1 MVRLI
6 PRETK
11 FFDMFDEMAQ
21 NLIDGARL
29 MKSLL
34 EKFHDV
40 PAQVAK
46 LKDIEHKGDDMT
58 HSIITKLNQ
67 TFITP
72 FDREDIHRLA
82 SSIDDVLDL
91 LNAAGDRIMVYKI
104 TAVPKESAHLAS
116 LILQQAEEL
125 AKAVAVL
132 EKQHQSVLQHC
143 VEINRLENE
152 ADRVTRE
159 AVGHLF
165 DVEKD
170 PIQLIKIKE
179 LYEVLELAT
188 DKAEDA
194 ANVLE
199 SVILKSA

>member
-11 FFDMFDEMAQ
+11 FFDMFVEMAQ
-21 NLIDGARL
+21 NVIEGARL
-29 MKSLL
+29 MKALL
-34 EKFHDV
+34 EDFRDV
-40 PAQVAK
+40 PAQIAR
-46 LKDIEHKGDDMT
+46 LKDIEHRGDDMT
-58 HSIITKLNQ
+58 HAVITKLNQ

-82 SSIDDVLDL
+82 SSLDDVLDL

-104 TAVPKESAHLAS
+104 NAVTKEAAHLAG
-116 LILQQAEEL
+116 LILQQSEEL

-165 DVEKD
+165 DTEKD
-170 PIQLIKIKE
+170 PIQLIKMKE

>member
-11 FFDMFDEMAQ
+11 FFDMFVEMAQ
-21 NLIDGARL
+21 NLIEGARL
-29 MKSLL
+29 MKALL
-34 EKFHDV
+34 ENFQDV
-40 PAQVAK
+40 PAQVAR
-46 LKDIEHKGDDMT
+46 LKDIEHHGDDMT
-58 HSIITKLNQ
+58 HAVITKLNQ

-104 TAVPKESAHLAS
+104 TAVPGDSAKLAS

-125 AKAVAVL
+125 ARALANL
-132 EKQHQSVLQHC
+132 EKQQHVLEHC

-152 ADRVTRE
+152 ADQVTRA
-159 AVGHLF
+159 AVGYLF
-165 DVEKD
+165 ENEKD

-179 LYEVLELAT
+179 LFEVLELAT